1 MGLCQS
7 TGGQGEREM
16 ANASLI
22 SELLHDPAWEHVKLL
37 KKMGKKKK
45 KSNALKER
53 CVDGSWQVALC
64 RLFILM
70 QSNPNADRLPNGN
83 SLALCTLL

>member
-37 KKMGKKKK
+37 KKK
-45 KSNALKER
+45 KSNALKG
-53 CVDGSWQVALC
+53 CSADGSWQVALC
-64 RLFILM
+64 RLFILI
-70 QSNPNADRLPNGN
+70 QSNLNADRLPNGN